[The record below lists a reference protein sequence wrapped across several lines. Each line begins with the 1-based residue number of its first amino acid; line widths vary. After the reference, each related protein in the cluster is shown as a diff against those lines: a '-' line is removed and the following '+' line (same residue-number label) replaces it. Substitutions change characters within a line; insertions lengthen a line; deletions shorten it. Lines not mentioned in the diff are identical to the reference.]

1 MSKLNLTRPFLAV
14 QSSSMKTVP
23 LSVKRIQAGL
33 TTQLVGRHLVYFGSI
48 GSTNVEA
55 KRLAASGAPEGTL
68 VIADEQT
75 AGKGRRGRRWLA
87 PPNTCLLTSLLFRP
101 ALLPAQASRLTM
113 LCSLA
118 AAEAIETETGVPVAI
133 KWPNDLVIPHAP
145 GRSYRKLGGILTE
158 TALSSKELLFAIVG
172 MGINV
177 NVDPTALGPVMTPA
191 TSLLAELGRPVDRV
205 ALLAAILQQI
215 ENRYSQM
222 PGEQIHADWAQ
233 RLITLGQQV
242 IVTLY
247 PQSHDDSQ
255 GWLEGTA
262 EGVDP
267 DGALLLRD
275 LAGNLRLVTVGDVTL
290 RISQT

>member
-33 TTQLVGRHLVYFGSI
+33 TTQFVGRHLVYFGSI

-133 KWPNDLVIPHAP
+133 KWPNDLVVPHAP
-145 GRSYRKLGGILTE
+145 GHSYRKLGGILTE
-158 TALSSKELLFAIVG
+158 TALSGKELFFAIVG

-191 TSLLAELGRPVDRV
+191 TSLLAELGRPVDRA

-255 GWLEGTA
+255 EWLEGTA

>member
-1 MSKLNLTRPFLAV
+1 
-14 QSSSMKTVP
+14 MKTVP

-33 TTQLVGRHLVYFGSI
+33 TTQFVGRHLYYFGSI

-55 KRLAASGAPEGTL
+55 KRLAAAGAPEGTL

-87 PPNTCLLTSLLFRP
+87 PSNTCLLISLLFRP

-133 KWPNDLVIPHAP
+133 KWPNDLVVPHAP
-145 GRSYRKLGGILTE
+145 GPSFRKLGGILTE
-158 TALSSKELLFAIVG
+158 TALAGKKLLFAIVG

-247 PQSHDDSQ
+247 PQPHDDSQ
-255 GWLEGTA
+255 ERLEGTA